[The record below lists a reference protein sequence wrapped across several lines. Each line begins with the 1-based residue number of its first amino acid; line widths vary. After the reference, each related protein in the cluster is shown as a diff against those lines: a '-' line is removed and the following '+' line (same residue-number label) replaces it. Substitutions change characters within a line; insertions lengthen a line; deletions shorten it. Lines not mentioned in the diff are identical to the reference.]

1 VPGIAASLSNGH
13 RNAGEQGGVFVKPTP
28 LFVLLCVL
36 LATAAVDAN
45 AANADMQFETLTA
58 DYFENLLRLDP
69 EWATSIGDHRYDG
82 RLRDR
87 SVKGIEHRIS
97 HNNKYLE
104 KLVQISPNR
113 LNEQN
118 RIDYMILLSNIQR
131 MIFRDEVLKPHEW
144 NPLYYNTGGAIYDLL
159 VRDFAPLEG
168 RLRSVR
174 DRLQQIPD
182 VVDAAKT
189 NLKNPP
195 RVHTE
200 TAIRQNRGNI
210 RLISDD
216 LNQFLLRTDTFREEV
231 RPIVFAA
238 VEELEEYGEW
248 LENVLLPRSRGD
260 FRLGDEL
267 WRKKLR
273 YTLDSDLSKEEILE
287 RALAD
292 LQTTQQAMYETALPL
307 YHDYYPHEKD
317 ARKLKDPKH
326 VCKSV
331 LDELAKERPDDDT
344 IVPRAEETLVE
355 TTEFVRTH
363 KLVTVPDEPVK
374 LIVMP
379 EFKRGVAVA
388 YCDAPGP
395 LEKNLETFYAI
406 SPTPEDWPAERTES
420 FFKEYND
427 YMVHNLTVHEAMPG
441 HYLQIAHANRFEAP
455 TMVRAIFSSGP
466 FVEGWAVYSERL
478 MVETGYGGPKVRM
491 QQLKMRLRV
500 IINAIIDQK
509 IHTEGMTE
517 EEAVAFMTNEGF
529 QEEGEAAGKW
539 RRACLTSTQ
548 LSTYF
553 IGNLEVED
561 IRRVY
566 ESEQK
571 GSFDLMKFHDELLSF
586 GSPPPKYVRE
596 LMGL

>member
-1 VPGIAASLSNGH
+1 MY
-13 RNAGEQGGVFVKPTP
+13 
-28 LFVLLCVL
+28 VLLCVL
-36 LATAAVDAN
+36 VTTAATGAL
-45 AANADMQFETLTA
+45 AASPDDHFEKLTA
-58 DYFENLLRLDP
+58 DYFEGLLKLDP
-69 EWATSIGDHRYDG
+69 EWATSVGDHRYDG
-82 RLRDR
+82 RLTDR
-87 SVKGIEHRIS
+87 SVKGIDRRLS
-97 HNNKYLE
+97 HNKKYLE

-113 LNEQN
+113 LNQIN
-118 RIDYMILLSNIQR
+118 RIDHMILRSNIQW
-131 MIFRDEVLKPHEW
+131 MIFRDEILEPHEW
-144 NPLYYNTGGAIYDLL
+144 DPLYYNTGGAIYDLL

-174 DRLQQIPD
+174 DRLQRIPD
-182 VVDAAKT
+182 VIAAAKT

-200 TAIRQNRGNI
+200 TAISQNRGNI

-216 LNQFLLRTDTFREEV
+216 LNQFLLPTDTFREEV

-238 VEELEEYGEW
+238 IEALEKYGEW
-248 LENVLLPRSRGD
+248 LEEDLLPRSKGD

-273 YTLDSDLSKEEILE
+273 YTLDSDLSKEQILE
-287 RALAD
+287 RALTD
-292 LQTTQQAMYETALPL
+292 LEATQTAMYETALPL
-307 YHDYYPHEKD
+307 YRNYYPHVKD
-317 ARKLKDPKH
+317 ARKLKDVKH
-326 VCKSV
+326 VCRTV
-331 LDELAKERPDDDT
+331 LDKLAEERPDNAT
-344 IVPRAEETLVE
+344 IVPKAEETLVE
-355 TTEFVRTH
+355 TTEFVRTRN
-363 KLVTVPDEPVK
+363 LVTVPDEPVK

-395 LEKNLETFYAI
+395 LEKDLETFYAI
-406 SPTPEDWPAERTES
+406 SPPPEDWSAERTES

-427 YMVHNLTVHEAMPG
+427 YMVHNLTVYEAMPG
-441 HYLQIAHANRFEAP
+441 RYLQNAHANRFEAP
-455 TMVRAIFSSGP
+455 TMVRTIFSSGP
-466 FVEGWAVYSERL
+466 FVEGWGVYSQRL
-478 MVETGYGGPKVRM
+478 MAESGYGGPKVRM

-509 IHTEGMTE
+509 IHTEGMSE
-517 EEAVAFMTNEGF
+517 GEAIALMLDEGF

-553 IGNLEVED
+553 VGTQEIED
-561 IRRVY
+561 IRRTY
-566 ESEQK
+566 ESEH
-571 GSFDLMKFHDELLSF
+571 GRAFDPKEFHDEFLSF
-586 GSPPPKYVRE
+586 GSPPPRYVRE